1 MHIYTKVDVYG
12 TPLSIF
18 KVMIKLD
25 NTRLVVGKNTIWLVF
40 SDGKCE
46 VLFFLGKE
54 DSLAYRKEIGE
65 EEE

>member
-1 MHIYTKVDVYG
+1 MHIYSKVDVYG
-12 TPLSIF
+12 TPLSLF
-18 KVMIKLD
+18 KVMSNLD
-25 NTRLVVGKNTIWLVF
+25 ETRVVIGKNTIWLVF
-40 SDGKCE
+40 SDGKAE